1 MKIWWCAVPWL
12 FARSTRVTFWYVQLT
27 MGTGHHFHFHFLLRC
42 RRMHAGE
49 VEQIILWSYF
59 HLIELPL
66 CDLIPYKLYFR
77 FTQTRAHARA
87 HTRTPF
93 DSMSEQLVT
102 YQIVAPQNKILHD
115 RETAGFTACIT
126 SCNDKDLFPCFSI
139 SGSLKTLPLVGTGW
153 RSQNTNCWILREH
166 PFVNLYMKQ
175 LSFWFPFSKAGT
187 IQNI

>member
-27 MGTGHHFHFHFLLRC
+27 MGTRHHFHFHFLLRC

-77 FTQTRAHARA
+77 FTQTRARARA
-87 HTRTPF
+87 HTHWQHVWTVGDLSDCSTTKQKSAWQRNSRF
-93 DSMSEQLVT
+93 HCMYNVLQW
-102 YQIVAPQNKILHD
+102 QNL
-115 RETAGFTACIT
+115 
-126 SCNDKDLFPCFSI
+126 DLFPCFSI
-139 SGSLKTLPLVGTGW
+139 SGSLKTLPLVGW

-166 PFVNLYMKQ
+166 PFVNIYMKQ